1 MAEPEMRGR
10 QVTWSFIGLLVVSSG
25 LFVWSVYKNVAIGV
39 QASDSHTFGGV
50 DQMAWVWLFVSM
62 VGIGAAV
69 VGIVVA
75 ENRRKRRST
84 GR

>member
-1 MAEPEMRGR
+1 MTRWF
-10 QVTWSFIGLLVVSSG
+10 VGLLVVSSG
-25 LFVWSVYKNVAIGV
+25 LFVWSVYKNLAIGIH
-39 QASDSHTFGGV
+39 ASDTGTFGGV
-50 DQMAWVWLFVSM
+50 DQMAWVWLFVSI

-75 ENRRKRRST
+75 ENRRKRSPG

>member
-10 QVTWSFIGLLVVSSG
+10 LVTRWFVGLLVVSSG

-39 QASDSHTFGGV
+39 QASDTHTFGGV

-62 VGIGAAV
+62 AGIGAAV

-75 ENRRKRRST
+75 ENRRKRNSASR
-84 GR
+84 

>member
-1 MAEPEMRGR
+1 MRGR
-10 QVTWSFIGLLVVSSG
+10 LVTRWFVGLLVVSSG

-39 QASDSHTFGGV
+39 QASDTHTFGGV

-62 VGIGAAV
+62 AGIGAAV

-75 ENRRKRRST
+75 ENRRKRNSASR
-84 GR
+84 